1 MAPVSAWIQEPPPRD
16 ESRWTPNG
24 RGWAAWNGWSPEVAF
39 AELVG
44 ALVAIARPRH
54 VVETGVGQGFVTR
67 RILAALPVGSRL
79 TAFEADPTWRVV
91 TAEYLPSLSDVASP
105 TAADMSD
112 ADLVVLDSHPPARQA
127 ELALW
132 QEVAPTGSMLV
143 VHDVVPGRPG
153 LKGELADLL
162 TPLGGMLLPNPR
174 GGWIGRKP

>member
-1 MAPVSAWIQEPPPRD
+1 MAPVNAWLEEPAPRD
-16 ESRWTPNG
+16 ESRWTAG
-24 RGWAAWNGWSPEVAF
+24 GAGWAAWNGWSPEVAF

-67 RILAALPVGSRL
+67 RILAALPAGARL
-79 TAFEADPTWRVV
+79 TAFEADPAWRAV
-91 TAEYLPSLSDVASP
+91 TAAHLSELSDLASP
-105 TAADMSD
+105 TAADLAD

-132 QEVAPTGSMLV
+132 QAAAPSGSMLI
-143 VHDVVPGRPG
+143 VHDVVPGRRG
-153 LKGELADLL
+153 LKGELADILM
-162 TPLGGMLLPNPR
+162 PLGGMVLPNPR